1 MTLENLEK
9 QEMLVLLG
17 RGELLEKMEKL
28 VPLVLLGPRVSLGR
42 EENRGL
48 RGPLVFRVSLGL
60 QDLLE
65 KPERQEIKVFLENLE
80 LLAP

>member
-28 VPLVLLGPRVSLGR
+28 VPLVLLGPRVSLGK
-42 EENRGL
+42 EENRDL

-80 LLAP
+80 LLVP